1 HSSTTSARSVTRTF
15 FAAAV
20 STATLEVVIPCLRKY
35 SFVLP
40 NDIGDAVQ
48 LRLAESIV
56 VRHPHWCKLEL
67 REFAVASDVN
77 VEWLVSV
84 AGEEEKPVRAALQD
98 GRTHA
103 PDSVSFVKLFPN
115 RALSDPANVRLEPR
129 AAATEQHGTVGA
141 SAPSRCWA
149 AEFKDPTEIF
159 AIRDG
164 SSGYESGPC
173 PRADKRCG
181 RVDARTA
188 EGLLQFSR

>member
-1 HSSTTSARSVTRTF
+1 MPGPNSSHRRRSRGDASAKRGYHARGTDTTRPSHSSTTSARSVTRTF

-67 REFAVASDVN
+67 REFAVAPDVN

-84 AGEEEKPVRAALQD
+84 AGEEEKPVWPLCR
-98 GRTHA
+98 
-103 PDSVSFVKLFPN
+103 
-115 RALSDPANVRLEPR
+115 
-129 AAATEQHGTVGA
+129 TVGLTRPIL
-141 SAPSRCWA
+141 S
-149 AEFKDPTEIF
+149 
-159 AIRDG
+159 
-164 SSGYESGPC
+164 
-173 PRADKRCG
+173 
-181 RVDARTA
+181 V
-188 EGLLQFSR
+188 L